1 MSSPLATA
9 TASIEQRDIL
19 TVSALNAKAR
29 QVLSLGLGRVWV
41 EAEIS
46 NFMRAASGH
55 WYFSLKDDKA
65 QVRAA
70 MFKHQNGQ
78 TTFTPKN
85 GLQVLVRAEVSLY
98 EERGDYQLIVSY
110 MEEAGHGALQRA
122 FEALRLK
129 LSQEGL
135 FESHHKKSLP
145 RFPHAIGV
153 ITSPH
158 GAAIRDILTTLK
170 RRYPMAAIIIYPCLV
185 QGVEA
190 PEQIVKALT
199 LAEVRQECEVLIIG
213 RGGGSLEDLWAFN
226 DEKVVRTVFAMTI
239 PIVSGVGHE
248 IDFSLCDFVADL
260 RAPTPTAAAEYC
272 SPDQYELLQYL
283 EKHRQR
289 LQNAAIHILQMA
301 HQHLLWQK
309 KRLTEPRNLL
319 RQYQQQLDHVQYR
332 LYQALP
338 QLLQKQLDALN
349 ILRHKLHQHAP
360 LHKLLQWQQ
369 QKEKLGARLQSALIA
384 QLNDKQKKLIAQSQA
399 LHTISPLATLDRGY
413 ALVLKDQHVITD
425 ATQLALGDKIKVKL
439 ARGEVHCEVRSNE
452 CNSKCEV
459 PT

>member
-1 MSSPLATA
+1 MSSPLATP
-9 TASIEQRDIL
+9 TIPVEQRDIL

-29 QVLSLGLGRVWV
+29 QTLSLGLGRVWV

-70 MFKHQNGQ
+70 MFKHQNSQ

-122 FEALRLK
+122 FEALRAK

-135 FESHHKKSLP
+135 FDAQHKKSLP
-145 RFPHAIGV
+145 RFPCTIGV

-170 RRYPMAAIIIYPCLV
+170 RRYPMAAVIIYPCLV

-190 PEQIVKALT
+190 PGQIVKALS
-199 LAEVRQECEVLIIG
+199 LAESRQECDVLIIG

-226 DEKVVRTVFAMTI
+226 DEKVVRAVFAMTI

-272 SPDQYELLQYL
+272 SPDQYELVQYL
-283 EKHRQR
+283 QKHLKL
-289 LQNAAIHILQMA
+289 LQNAAIKALQMA
-301 HQHLLWQK
+301 HQHLAWQK

-319 RQYQQQLDHVQYR
+319 IQYQQGLDHIQYR
-332 LYQALP
+332 LYQAMLQP
-338 QLLQKQLDALN
+338 LQKKMAILN
-349 ILRHKLHQHAP
+349 IFRHQLHQHAP
-360 LHKLLQWQQ
+360 SHKLLQWQQ
-369 QKEKLGARLQSALIA
+369 QKEKLSARLQSALIA
-384 QLNDKQKKLIAQSQA
+384 QLNDKQKKLITQSQA

-413 ALVLKDQHVITD
+413 ALVLKDQHVISE
-425 ATQLALGDKIKVKL
+425 ATQLTLGDKIKLRL
-439 ARGEVHCEVRSNE
+439 ARGEVDCAVIS
-452 CNSKCEV
+452 
-459 PT
+459 

>member
-9 TASIEQRDIL
+9 TIPVEQRDIL

-29 QVLSLGLGRVWV
+29 QTLSLGLGRVWV

-70 MFKHQNGQ
+70 MFKHQNSQ

-122 FEALRLK
+122 FEALRAK

-135 FESHHKKSLP
+135 FDAQHKKSLP
-145 RFPHAIGV
+145 RFPRTIGV

-185 QGVEA
+185 QGIEA
-190 PEQIVKALT
+190 PGQIVKALT
-199 LAEVRQECEVLIIG
+199 LAESRQECDVLIMG

-226 DEKVVRTVFAMTI
+226 DEKVVRAVFAMTI

-283 EKHRQR
+283 QKHLKL
-289 LQNAAIHILQMA
+289 LQNAATNALQLA
-301 HQHLLWQK
+301 HQHLVWQK

-319 RQYQQQLDHVQYR
+319 IQYQQGLDHMQYR
-332 LYQALP
+332 LYQAMLQP
-338 QLLQKQLDALN
+338 LQKKIDILN
-349 ILRHKLHQHAP
+349 IFRHQLHQHAP
-360 LHKLLQWQQ
+360 SHKLLQWQQ
-369 QKEKLGARLQSALIA
+369 HKEKLSARLQSALIA

-413 ALVLKDQHVITD
+413 ALVLKDEHVITD
-425 ATQLALGDKIKVKL
+425 ATQLNLGDKIKVKL
-439 ARGEVHCEVRSNE
+439 ARGEVDCAVIS
-452 CNSKCEV
+452 
-459 PT
+459 

>member
-1 MSSPLATA
+1 MNNLSNTL
-9 TASIEQRDIL
+9 ERDIL
-19 TVSALNAKAR
+19 SVSALNAKAR
-29 QVLSLGLGRVWV
+29 QALTLGLGRVWV

-46 NFMRAASGH
+46 NFIRAASGH

-135 FESHHKKSLP
+135 FAAEHKKSLVP
-145 RFPHAIGV
+145 FPHTIGV

-170 RRYPMAAIIIYPCLV
+170 RRYPLVSVIIYPCLV
-185 QGVEA
+185 QGTEA
-190 PEQIVKALT
+190 PAHIVHALT
-199 LAEVRQECEVLIIG
+199 LAEQRQECDVLIIG

-226 DEKVVRTVFAMTI
+226 DEKVVRAVFASSI

-260 RAPTPTAAAEYC
+260 RAPTPTAAAEHC
-272 SPDQYELLQYL
+272 TPDRVELA
-283 EKHRQR
+283 QR
-289 LQNAAIHILQMA
+289 IKKYQKRAQNAVLMVLQMTNKHLIWQQKRLA
-301 HQHLLWQK
+301 EPRHLLI
-309 KRLTEPRNLL
+309 
-319 RQYQQQLDHVQYR
+319 QYQQKLDHIQYR
-332 LYQALP
+332 LHRALITS
-338 QLLQKQLDALN
+338 LNEKQ
-349 ILRHKLHQHAP
+349 Q
-360 LHKLLQWQQ
+360 KLL
-369 QKEKLGARLQSALIA
+369 L
-384 QLNDKQKKLIAQSQA
+384 QSQA
-399 LHTISPLATLDRGY
+399 LHSMSPLATLERGY
-413 ALVLKDQHVITD
+413 AVVFKDTQVIRS
-425 ATQLALGDKIKVKL
+425 AVQLTLGDRIRVKL
-439 ARGEVHCEVRSNE
+439 AEGEVQCEVTGRI
-452 CNSKCEV
+452 
-459 PT
+459 

>member
-1 MSSPLATA
+1 M
-9 TASIEQRDIL
+9 EQRDIL

-29 QVLSLGLGRVWV
+29 QALTLGLGRVWV

-135 FESHHKKSLP
+135 FAAEHKKSLVPFP
-145 RFPHAIGV
+145 RTIGV

-170 RRYPMAAIIIYPCLV
+170 RRYPLASVIIYPCLV
-185 QGVEA
+185 QGAEA
-190 PEQIVKALT
+190 PAQIVHALT
-199 LAEVRQECEVLIIG
+199 LAEQRQECDVLIIG

-226 DEKVVRTVFAMTI
+226 DEKVVRTVFASSI

-272 SPDQYELLQYL
+272 TPDRVEL
-283 EKHRQR
+283 KQR
-289 LQNAAIHILQMA
+289 LWKYQKRAQHAVLMILQMA
-301 HQHLLWQK
+301 RKHLIWQQ
-309 KRLTEPRNLL
+309 KRLTKPRHLL
-319 RQYQQQLDHVQYR
+319 IQCQQKLDHIQYR
-332 LYQALP
+332 LH
-338 QLLQKQLDALN
+338 
-349 ILRHKLHQHAP
+349 R
-360 LHKLLQWQQ
+360 
-369 QKEKLGARLQSALIA
+369 ALITI
-384 QLNDKQKKLIAQSQA
+384 LNEKQKKLLVQSQA
-399 LHTISPLATLDRGY
+399 LHSMSPLATLERGY
-413 ALVLKDQHVITD
+413 AVVFKNTD
-425 ATQLALGDKIKVKL
+425 VVRSASQLTLGDKIRVKL
-439 ARGEVHCEVRSNE
+439 AEGEVQCEVIYS
-452 CNSKCEV
+452 
-459 PT
+459 

>member
-1 MSSPLATA
+1 MSSPVAATA
-9 TASIEQRDIL
+9 ASMEQRDIL

-29 QVLSLGLGRVWV
+29 QALSLGLGRVWV

-78 TTFTPKN
+78 TTFSPKN

-135 FESHHKKSLP
+135 FDAAHKKNLP
-145 RFPHAIGV
+145 RFPHTIGV

-170 RRYPMAAIIIYPCLV
+170 RRYPRARVIIYPCLV

-190 PEQIVKALT
+190 PAQIGKALA
-199 LAEVRQECEVLIIG
+199 LAESRLECDVLIIG

-226 DEKVVRTVFAMTI
+226 DEKVVRAVFAATI
-239 PIVSGVGHE
+239 PIVSGIGHE
-248 IDFSLCDFVADL
+248 IDFTLCDFVADL
-260 RAPTPTAAAEYC
+260 RAPTPTAAAECC
-272 SPDQYELLQYL
+272 SPDQQALQQTLRKYA
-283 EKHRQR
+283 QR
-289 LQNAAIHILQMA
+289 LQHVALNTLQRA
-301 HQHLLWQK
+301 QSHLLWQQ
-309 KRLTEPRNLL
+309 KRLAEPRNLL
-319 RQYQQQLDHVQYR
+319 IQYQQSLDHMQYR
-332 LYQALP
+332 LIQAI
-338 QLLQKQLDALN
+338 LQILQSKRDALN
-349 ILRHKLHQHAP
+349 VLRHRLHQHAP
-360 LHKLLQWQQ
+360 LHKLLHWQQ
-369 QKEKLGARLQSALIA
+369 QKEKLSARLHSALIA
-384 QLNDKQKKLIAQSQA
+384 QLNDLQKKLIAQSQA
-399 LHTISPLATLDRGY
+399 LHAISPLATLDRGY
-413 ALVLKDQHVITD
+413 ALVLKNTHVITD
-425 ATQLALGDKIKVKL
+425 ATQLELGNKIKVKL
-439 ARGEVHCEVRSNE
+439 ARGEVHCEVYFVS
-452 CNSKCEV
+452 V
-459 PT
+459 A